1 MYRRPSAFQKN
12 LVALSLVQTYPI
24 LRSSNGNVPQA
35 LWFHQHARGQHRH
48 SGRLHYHLEYLVRKS
63 SDRKI
68 VRNKQA
74 IEDKLAAQPCD
85 PLDNDEPEENMEE
98 WVSFFDYLSLDEKKL
113 QVGWI
118 FYEIFLDFRI

>member
-12 LVALSLVQTYPI
+12 VVALSLVQTYPI
-24 LRSSNGNVPQA
+24 LRSSNENVPQA

-98 WVSFFDYLSLDEKKL
+98 WVSFFDYLSLGEKKL